1 MKLTLLVQ
9 GKETRERLVQA
20 ATPEEIELKL
30 DTAYGQDGDNLFVV
44 GFEGEG
50 ESLALAR
57 KMADFR
63 DGVFD
68 EGTCLL
74 LIDDPSERFC
84 EHLYARFGRF
94 ERTLRSVLRLALCSE
109 KGNFKDKL
117 IKELESQTLEEIHAG
132 WLCDDGFQK
141 RIRDVVGNK
150 SRHFSKEQL
159 IAIAEGTE
167 SDTVW
172 SRSFPDDAMATVRE
186 RFKDIQGR
194 RNDVMHF
201 HRMSYRLFNDTLK
214 LVEKAD
220 DELEAYNDRLMRG
233 EDAPIGASGS
243 IESAIKALGSIY
255 SQMDYHERFAEV
267 MDELSSLIR
276 MPEGV
281 LANSRENLGTHID
294 KTALYSLLLANSAME
309 NSPGVIESMNKIAS
323 LAAQFTSEHGGKR
336 PAYGPTGD
344 VAAVEDDAQNERS

>member
-9 GKETRERLVQA
+9 GKETRERLMQA
-20 ATPEEIELKL
+20 VTPEGVELKL

-50 ESLALAR
+50 DSLALAR

-63 DGVFD
+63 DKVFD

-109 KGNFKDKL
+109 KGNFKHKL

-132 WLCDDGFQK
+132 WLCGDGFQT
-141 RIRDVVGNK
+141 RIREVVGNK
-150 SRHFSKEQL
+150 NRHFSKEQL
-159 IAIAEGTE
+159 ISIAESTE

-172 SRSFPDDAMATVRE
+172 SRSFPIDAMTTVRK

-201 HRMSYRLFNDTLK
+201 HRMSYKLFNNTLR
-214 LVEKAD
+214 LVEKAN
-220 DELEAYNDRLMRG
+220 DELETYNDRLIRG
-233 EDAPIGASGS
+233 EGAAIGVSGS
-243 IESAIKALGSIY
+243 IESAIKALGSVY

-267 MDELSSLIR
+267 MGELLSLIR
-276 MPEGV
+276 LPEDA
-281 LANSRENLGTHID
+281 LANAGKALGAAID
-294 KTALYSLLLANSAME
+294 KTAFFNPLFANGAVG
-309 NSPGVIESMNKIAS
+309 NSTGVIESMSRIAS
-323 LAAQFTSEHGGKR
+323 LAAQSASSEDFMSSS
-336 PAYGPTGD
+336 TN
-344 VAAVEDDAQNERS
+344 AAAIVEANTPNEGARE